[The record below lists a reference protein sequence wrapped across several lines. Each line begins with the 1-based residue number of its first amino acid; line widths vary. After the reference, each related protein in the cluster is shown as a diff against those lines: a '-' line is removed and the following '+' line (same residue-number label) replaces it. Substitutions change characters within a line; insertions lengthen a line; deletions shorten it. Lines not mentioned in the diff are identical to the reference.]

1 LAQVGKTAV
10 VEARV
15 RTVDAVAGIVRAAP
29 SPLARDLYVDKVAQR
44 IDAPAETVRQAIFG
58 RKSGRAA
65 PDRATRAAPVR
76 SPAGPEDPLLA
87 RAERQILAFLLQG
100 AEFCSAVEK
109 SGALAWFSS
118 LDRRQFAECLLAKQQ
133 PIDPE
138 SALAALDDDKERA
151 AVLHEV
157 WEMRGGGVRV
167 PVVEETLTKYCR
179 IAERIAK
186 ESAAR
191 RKVARALRV

>member
-1 LAQVGKTAV
+1 MLTETSSYDQ
-10 VEARV
+10 
-15 RTVDAVAGIVRAAP
+15 
-29 SPLARDLYVDKVAQR
+29 LARDLYVDKVAQR
-44 IDAPAETVRQAIFG
+44 IDAPSETVRQAILG
-58 RKSGRAA
+58 RKSGRPAA
-65 PDRATRAAPVR
+65 NRASEPPPAR
-76 SPAGPEDPLLA
+76 SPASREDSLLA
-87 RAERQILAFLLQG
+87 RYERQILAFMLQG
-100 AEFCSAVEK
+100 AEFCAAVEK

-118 LDRRQFAECLLAKQQ
+118 VDRRQFAESLFAKQQ
-133 PIDPE
+133 PVDPE

-157 WEMRGGGVRV
+157 WEMRRGGVRL
-167 PVVEETLTKYCR
+167 PLVEETLTKYCR